1 MSSPVAA
8 PKPKKKR
15 VLPPSFNHE
24 ESSLAE
30 TSARSVVEQYLEQFP
45 ERLGSLLARMPKEK
59 RKTAVLSVPEKEML
73 MRKESYSL
81 KLEDHDVVAILGFH
95 DSAADMDY
103 ALLKVGELP
112 DELSGVLRL
121 WMQTWN
127 TDHNTADKRTN
138 KIEHDGSATLDTD
151 CDLDALSDAIESYV
165 QDLQEQHES
174 YEDDGMIEEG
184 DEPEEF
190 NFDEKMESVHTD
202 ISEWLSSCSYVK
214 QEPKDERRVF
224 MRTPKIT
231 IRYQTDS

>member
-1 MSSPVAA
+1 MSSAAPVAGS
-8 PKPKKKR
+8 KKRR

-24 ESSLAE
+24 ETSLAE
-30 TSARSVVEQYLEQFP
+30 QSARSVVEQYLAQFP

-73 MRKESYSL
+73 MRSESYSL
-81 KLEDHDVVAILGFH
+81 NLENHDVVAILGFH

-151 CDLDALSDAIESYV
+151 TDLDALSDAIESYV
-165 QDLQEQHES
+165 TNLQEE
-174 YEDDGMIEEG
+174 YENVDDDMIEEG

-190 NFDEKMESVHTD
+190 NFDEKMDSVHSE
-202 ISEWLSSCSYVK
+202 ICEWLSSCSFVK
-214 QEPKDERRVF
+214 QEPKEERRVF

-231 IRYQTDS
+231 IRYNTDS